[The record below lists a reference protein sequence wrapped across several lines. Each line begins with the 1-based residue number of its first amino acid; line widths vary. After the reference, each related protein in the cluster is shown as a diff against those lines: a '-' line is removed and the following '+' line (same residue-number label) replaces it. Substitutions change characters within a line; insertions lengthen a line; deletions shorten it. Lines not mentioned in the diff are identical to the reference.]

1 PPTTPPGRPT
11 GRRRSCRCWGRWR
24 GRSATTPSSRS
35 PPRRSRCTAA
45 SASPGSTTPTSTS
58 SAPNRPS
65 CSGAARGP
73 GAAWRR
79 SGPGYWADGSCV
91 DPRSAR
97 GTVSGVA
104 GRVVLVTGGTRGIG
118 AAIAGAFLD
127 EGDRV
132 VVCGRRA
139 PELPPRGKGG
149 EAAFREADVRD
160 PDEAAALVEAVVAEE
175 GRLDVLVNNAG
186 GTPATP
192 AAEMS
197 GRSAAAVVELNLLAP
212 FHLARHANAAMQ
224 RRDGGVIV
232 NLGSTAAIRP
242 AQGTALYAAAKAG
255 LAALTRAL

>member
-1 PPTTPPGRPT
+1 
-11 GRRRSCRCWGRWR
+11 
-24 GRSATTPSSRS
+24 
-35 PPRRSRCTAA
+35 
-45 SASPGSTTPTSTS
+45 
-58 SAPNRPS
+58 
-65 CSGAARGP
+65 
-73 GAAWRR
+73 
-79 SGPGYWADGSCV
+79 
-91 DPRSAR
+91 
-97 GTVSGVA
+97 VA

-160 PDEAAALVEAVVAEE
+160 PDEAAALIEAVVAEE

-197 GRSAAAVVELNLLAP
+197 ARSAAAVVELNLLAP

-242 AQGTALYAAAKAG
+242 AQGTAMYAAAKAG
-255 LAALTRAL
+255 LAALTRALALEWGPKVRVNLLTPGPVETEGAARHYGGEEGLRAVHATIPAGRMARPEDVAAACVLLASPAAAFVSGAELRVDGGGETPGWLVALRGAGDR